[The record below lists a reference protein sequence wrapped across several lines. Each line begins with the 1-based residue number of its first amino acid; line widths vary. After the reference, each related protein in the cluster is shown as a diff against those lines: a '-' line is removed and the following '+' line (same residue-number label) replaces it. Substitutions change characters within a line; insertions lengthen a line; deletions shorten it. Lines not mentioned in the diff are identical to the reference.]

1 MRFPHTLSSCQ
12 RSLVKKPFRVSSSR
26 FPVKIGTRN
35 STLSGD
41 DLLSHVVANAVPS
54 ALEGLTSVFGM
65 GTGVTPPLQSPEF
78 RINSLLHYSIFKKRM
93 SNVEV
98 YQIHDE
104 FRAFEQGKFYGQASR
119 PISTGKLHVL
129 PRFHTQ
135 PITWWSSRGLQH
147 PRGWGY
153 LISRW
158 VSRLYAFS
166 VYPVRT

>member
-1 MRFPHTLSSCQ
+1 MKGTKTKASGILR
-12 RSLVKKPFRVSSSR
+12 PFL
-26 FPVKIGTRN
+26 II
-35 STLSGD
+35 SGD

-65 GTGVTPPLQSPEF
+65 GTGVAPPLLSPESHKDVLGF
-78 RINSLLHYSIFKKRM
+78 RLTAKPLNQKTTAFNPKPFY
-93 SNVEV
+93 
-98 YQIHDE
+98 D
-104 FRAFEQGKFYGQASR
+104 FEQGKFYGQASR

-153 LISRW
+153 LISGW